1 MTGRRDL
8 SYGGAMQ
15 PTRAPLTERQLAV
28 LDFIAASL
36 AACGVAPTL
45 QEIADAF
52 AFSSTASAQ
61 KHVNQLVQKGYLLRE
76 RHRKRGLVPVTE
88 TADDRHQGVS
98 LPLLGVV
105 AAGQPIEALPDPQP
119 VVVPAVMVGAGEHY
133 VLRVR
138 GDSMVG
144 DGILDGDLVVVQA
157 RRRARDGETVVALV
171 DGEVTLKRV
180 YYGRDGT
187 VRLQPANPAMTPIR
201 VVADRVE
208 VQGVLVAL
216 LRRFT

>member
-1 MTGRRDL
+1 
-8 SYGGAMQ
+8 MQ
-15 PTRAPLTERQLAV
+15 ASRAPLTERQLAV
-28 LDFIAASL
+28 LDFITASL
-36 AACGVAPTL
+36 GVRGVAPTL

-52 AFSSTASAQ
+52 VFSSTASAQ
-61 KHVNQLVQKGYLLRE
+61 KHVNQLVKKGYLLRE
-76 RHRKRGLVPVTE
+76 RHRKRGLVPLARA
-88 TADDRHQGVS
+88 ADDQQQGVS
-98 LPLLGVV
+98 LPLLGIV

-119 VVVPAVMVGAGEHY
+119 VTVPAAMVGSGEHY

-157 RRRARDGETVVALV
+157 RSRARDGETAVALV

-180 YYGRDGT
+180 FYGQDGT
-187 VRLQPANPAMTPIR
+187 VRLQPANPAMSALYVP
-201 VVADRVE
+201 ADRVE